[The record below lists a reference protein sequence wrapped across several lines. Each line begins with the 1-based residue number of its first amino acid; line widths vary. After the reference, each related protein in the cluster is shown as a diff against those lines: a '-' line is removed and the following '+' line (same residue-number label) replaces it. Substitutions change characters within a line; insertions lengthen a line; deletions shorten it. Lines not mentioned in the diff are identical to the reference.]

1 MSRLLKSIHS
11 TAKGLSEAGVITKAT
26 MCKFDELFLPH
37 IINNLIKGTK
47 SYIHTPTERNSMI
60 TGEIKAEGQQPSELI
75 KKIKENL
82 IEITQNVCS
91 KIIESF
97 YNKFDIEKEV
107 DDERLDACIKEASSQ
122 TDGVKELIACLNYTY
137 LSGDLVLTPTT
148 HSHILVAMQDRQ
160 FTLGKDILLDI
171 FSTIV
176 CCESTKGTKEWNHYL
191 KIHYLVS
198 KCLDLCV
205 PF

>member
-26 MCKFDELFLPH
+26 MCEFDELCLPCS
-37 IINNLIKGTK
+37 IDNLIKGVR
-47 SYIHTPTERNSMI
+47 SYIHTPTGRNSMI
-60 TGEIKAEGQQPSELI
+60 TGEIEAEGQQPSELI
-75 KKIKENL
+75 KKIKENQ
-82 IEITQNVCS
+82 IEITKNICY

-107 DDERLDACIKEASSQ
+107 DDERLDVCIKEASSQ
-122 TDGVKELIACLNYTY
+122 TDGVKELVACLNYIC
-137 LSGDLVLTPTT
+137 LSGDLVLTPST
-148 HSHILVAMQDRQ
+148 HFHILVATQDRQ

-176 CCESTKGTKEWNHYL
+176 CCESTKGTKEWSHYL